1 MFVGMIAKI
10 LYRQMLEQLQN
21 VYSPHEASV
30 ITDWVFEKNAGLK
43 KLDFIKD
50 GTLQVS
56 ITQESKLREALRAL
70 LLHQPV
76 QYVLGEAWFGHLN
89 LLVNEHVLIPRPE
102 TEELVQWIVAA
113 QESAGDKTLS
123 ILDIGTGSGC
133 IPIYLKQKLPAA
145 TIEAVDISEAAL
157 TVAKQN
163 ALTHETSINFLQ
175 LDFLNEISWQQLP
188 QYDIIVSN
196 PPYIPY
202 KEKEVMDAN
211 VIRFEPY
218 SALFVA
224 DNSPFIFYEKI
235 VLFAKT
241 HLANHG
247 TIYVEIHEDFAEATA
262 KVFEAIFET
271 VVIKKD
277 IFGKDRM
284 ISATHFR

>member
-21 VYSPHEASV
+21 MYSPHEASV
-30 ITDWVFEKNAGLK
+30 ITDRVFEKIAGLK

-102 TEELVQWIVAA
+102 TEELAQWIIAA
-113 QESAGDKTLS
+113 QESAEDKTLS

-145 TIEAVDISEAAL
+145 IIEAVDISEVAL

-163 ALTHETSINFLQ
+163 ALTHEVDINFIP
-175 LDFLNEISWQQLP
+175 LDFLNENSWQQLP

-211 VIRFEPY
+211 VIRFEPH

-235 VLFAKT
+235 GLFAKK

-262 KVFEAIFET
+262 KVFEAIFES